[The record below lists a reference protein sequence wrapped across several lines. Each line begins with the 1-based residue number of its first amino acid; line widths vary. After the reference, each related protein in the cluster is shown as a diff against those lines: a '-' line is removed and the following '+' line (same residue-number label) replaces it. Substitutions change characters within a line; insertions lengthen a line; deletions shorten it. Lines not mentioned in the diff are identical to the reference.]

1 MDASKLANVSDATI
15 KGAAIRDLVKG
26 AVGGCNQV
34 ASLRMAANVVDQ
46 EIITLGTD
54 VFEFNVVATDTT
66 HNIGEVVA
74 GEMATGVVAN
84 TLTLVNAKATS
95 IAVGDVLLCQAEYML
110 VTGKSIGAANTAL
123 TVRRGYAGSTA
134 ATHANAQQL
143 DEAVQSVAAGRIA
156 VPITGTLTPTAVT
169 PLLVKAVNAEGSA
182 AQGVTATQISVN
194 SVVLSRAADGTQTTC
209 SEGMTGGNN
218 VIDAKFRGGVQPGKS
233 TMSVVS
239 RVPTATEVTLGTMS
253 FVFPFSV
260 TTAQVYA
267 VTTSTGATIA
277 INGAIA
283 RSGAVVT
290 INNAGDT
297 DWAVTSTVTCVAS
310 GNLGDAA

>member
-1 MDASKLANVSDATI
+1 M
-15 KGAAIRDLVKG
+15 
-26 AVGGCNQV
+26 
-34 ASLRMAANVVDQ
+34 
-46 EIITLGTD
+46 
-54 VFEFNVVATDTT
+54 
-66 HNIGEVVA
+66 
-74 GEMATGVVAN
+74 
-84 TLTLVNAKATS
+84 
-95 IAVGDVLLCQAEYML
+95 
-110 VTGKSIGAANTAL
+110 
-123 TVRRGYAGSTA
+123 
-134 ATHANAQQL
+134 
-143 DEAVQSVAAGRIA
+143 
-156 VPITGTLTPTAVT
+156 
-169 PLLVKAVNAEGSA
+169 
-182 AQGVTATQISVN
+182 TATQISVN